1 MEYFCCPICLAECW
15 RPMANGSEE
24 LVMVLM
30 PKMGLEQPLAPMG
43 TNSLANGNDGAVR
56 YANWVSAADT
66 YPASTADICP
76 VSTEDIHPVPTADI
90 CPLSQQQTPLSSPS
104 RHLSCLNN
112 GHPRSVSTEDIYWHA
127 PCISQSGILA
137 SRP

>member
-1 MEYFCCPICLAECW
+1 
-15 RPMANGSEE
+15 MANGSEE

-90 CPLSQQQTPLSSPS
+90 KSWPAEAATAANYCWRRGNVPK
-104 RHLSCLNN
+104 
-112 GHPRSVSTEDIYWHA
+112 
-127 PCISQSGILA
+127 
-137 SRP
+137 